1 MAIDFN
7 TLSEEDKKNLMTQVE
22 ADRKRKAEERK
33 AAKETYNGLKNDVVD
48 TVFDYLGG
56 ISKGL
61 TEAKQHVFND
71 FKTLL
76 EMKQELYE
84 ISDEAMDKQQ
94 SHTFS
99 NEENTKSITIG
110 YNVVDGWDGELV
122 TAGVDRV
129 NKWLDSKTNEENR
142 LFVGMVRDLLKPNK
156 DGMIKAS
163 RVLELGKKARE
174 IGDSVL
180 IEGVDML
187 QDAYKPVKTSTFVKA
202 SFKTDKGETAWM
214 ALSMSQA

>member
-7 TLSEEDKKNLMTQVE
+7 ALSEEDKQALMQQLEV
-22 ADRKRKAEERK
+22 DKRRKAEERK
-33 AAKETYNGLKNDVVD
+33 AAKLTYDELKNDVVD

-84 ISDEAMDKQQ
+84 ISNEAMEKQQ

-99 NEENTKSITIG
+99 SQDNSKGVTIG

-129 NKWLDSKTNEENR
+129 NRWLDSKTNEENR
-142 LFVGMVRDLLKPNK
+142 LFVGLVRDLLKPNK
-156 DGMIKAS
+156 DGMLKAS

-174 IGDSVL
+174 IGDTALV
-180 IEGVDML
+180 EAVDLL

-202 SFKTDKGETAWM
+202 YFKNEKGETLWM